1 MSKKYVWVDTDLGA
15 FDAFALAGAFNLDNI
30 EIVGMSCVFGRRP
43 VEEVYKNANNFL
55 SLLNK
60 NTIKAYKGASKP
72 LIVPTYFNDNAY
84 AIKGSFNENEIR
96 ESAIDALYKKAKE
109 LNGELY
115 IACIGA
121 LTNIA
126 SAIYKYPDIVK
137 YIKEIAF
144 GGGSVGKGGSCTI
157 AAEENVYFDP
167 HAAQS
172 VFKSGIPVTML
183 GLDVM
188 MESYLNNDEV
198 NKLKESKGDI
208 GEIINNAIP
217 LIANKSK
224 RLHGEDKLM
233 LFDLCPFIYLNN
245 ESIYS
250 GRKAGVY
257 VETESTLSM
266 GRTVSDI
273 FVHADELFKVKN
285 VMVMIETNRDL
296 LAKDV
301 LKAFEIYR

>member
-1 MSKKYVWVDTDLGA
+1 MKKYVWVDTDFGA
-15 FDAFALAGAFNLDNI
+15 FDAFALASAFNLENI
-30 EIVGMSCVFGRRP
+30 EIVGLSCVFGKRP
-43 VEEVYKNANNFL
+43 VDEIYKNANNFL
-55 SLLNK
+55 SLLGK
-60 NTIKAYKGASKP
+60 NNIKAYKGASKP
-72 LIVPTYFNDNAY
+72 LIVPNYFNDNVY
-84 AIKGSFNENEIR
+84 TIKGSFNVNEIQ

-115 IACIGA
+115 IVSIGA

-126 SAIYKYPDIVK
+126 SAIFKYPDIVK

-144 GGGSVGKGGSCTI
+144 GGGSVGKGGSCTL

-188 MESYLNNDEV
+188 MESYLNPNEV
-198 NKLKESKGDI
+198 NTVKESKGEI
-208 GEIINNAIP
+208 GEIIKNAIP
-217 LIANKSK
+217 MIDAKSK
-224 RLHGEDKLM
+224 RLHGDGKLM
-233 LFDLCPFIYLNN
+233 LFDCCPFLYVNN
-245 ESIYS
+245 PKLYN

-257 VETESTLSM
+257 VETESPLSM

-273 FVHADELFKVKN
+273 YVHADELFKVKN
-285 VMVMIETNRDL
+285 VMVMIEADRDNI
-296 LAKDV
+296 AKDV
-301 LKAFEIYR
+301 LKSFEAYK